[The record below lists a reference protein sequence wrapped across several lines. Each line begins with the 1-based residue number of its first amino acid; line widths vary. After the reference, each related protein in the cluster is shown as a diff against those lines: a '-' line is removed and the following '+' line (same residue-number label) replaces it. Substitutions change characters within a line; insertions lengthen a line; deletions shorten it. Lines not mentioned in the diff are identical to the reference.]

1 LNELDLND
9 ADMSWCTYRRIGLT
23 FGVLIWN

>member
-23 FGVLIWN
+23 FGVL